1 MRQHGNGLV
10 RLFAVC
16 IAALWLSAC
25 SSAPQEKPSA
35 LSSKQEM
42 LEEQVSEEMFG
53 IPMQNLQ
60 ARAFQVEQGQSFS
73 EILASHKV
81 PGNVSGALIEASDSI
96 FDLRKLR
103 AGKPYT
109 LLCKKGSDG
118 LPVCLVYEA
127 SLTEAVVFDW
137 RQEKAPTVY
146 KEARAIVYAQ
156 KEAAGVIES
165 SLYQTV
171 VDQGLDPN
179 ICYKLDGMFKW
190 SVDFFALQKGDRFRV
205 IYEAMYADTLDLGVH
220 KILAATFTHRGKER
234 MAIRF
239 EQGEKVGFYDA
250 EGQSMKSRFLK
261 APLEY
266 SRISSRYNLNRYH
279 PILKRRKAHL
289 GTDYAA
295 PTGTPIVSVADG
307 VVVAAGYGRG
317 NGNYVKVKH
326 DNTYTT
332 QYLHMSKF
340 GQGIKRGMRVSQGQV
355 IGYVGSTGLAT
366 GPHLCYRFWKNGKQ
380 VDPFKE
386 QPQVTEP
393 LADSLRP
400 AFEKIRD
407 RLVPQLESIGYHEHL
422 RQAALNALK
431 KSTASFKADA

>member
-1 MRQHGNGLV
+1 MRVGTNVFAPLGLSIFLISV
-10 RLFAVC
+10 T
-16 IAALWLSAC
+16 AC
-25 SSAPQEKPSA
+25 SSKPSQEIEP
-35 LSSKQEM
+35 LSYSQATQADPIPED
-42 LEEQVSEEMFG
+42 MFG

-73 EILASHKV
+73 EILESHKV
-81 PGNVSGALIEASDSI
+81 PGNVSGALIQASDSI

-109 LLCKKGSDG
+109 LLCKKGEDG

-127 SLTEAVVFDW
+127 SPSEAIIFDW
-137 RQEKAPTVY
+137 RQETSPHVY
-146 KEARAIVYAQ
+146 REAREIVYEQ

-179 ICYKLDGMFKW
+179 ICFKLDGMFKW

-205 IYEAMYADTLDLGVH
+205 IYEAMYADTIDLGVH
-220 KILAATFTHRGKER
+220 KILAATFTHKGKEHL
-234 MAIRF
+234 AIRF

-250 EGQSMKSRFLK
+250 KGQSMKSRFLK

-279 PILKRRKAHL
+279 PILKRRKPHL

-307 VVVAAGYGRG
+307 LVIAAGYGKG

-332 QYLHMSKF
+332 QYLHMSRF
-340 GQGIKRGMRVSQGQV
+340 GTGIKRGVQVSQGQV

-400 AFEKIRD
+400 SFEKIRD
-407 RLVPQLESIGYHEHL
+407 QLIPRLESISYHEHL

-431 KSTASFKADA
+431 KSASNLREDA

>member
-1 MRQHGNGLV
+1 MRFGTPAFTALLLL
-10 RLFAVC
+10 LFM
-16 IAALWLSAC
+16 AC
-25 SSAPQEKPSA
+25 GTAPNQQKQKSRPQAQAPRAEEPS
-35 LSSKQEM
+35 K
-42 LEEQVSEEMFG
+42 EMFG

-73 EILASHKV
+73 EILEAHKV
-81 PGNVSGALIEASDSI
+81 PGHVSGALIQASDSI

-109 LLCKKGSDG
+109 LLCKKGQDG

-137 RQEKAPTVY
+137 RQEASPTVY
-146 KEARAIVYAQ
+146 REAREINYEQ

-171 VDQGLDPN
+171 VEQGLDPN

-220 KILAATFTHRGKER
+220 KILAATFTHRGKEL

-340 GQGIKRGMRVSQGQV
+340 GQGIKRGVRVSQGQV
-355 IGYVGSTGLAT
+355 IGYVGSSGLAT

-407 RLVPQLESIGYHEHL
+407 RLVPRLESISYHEHL